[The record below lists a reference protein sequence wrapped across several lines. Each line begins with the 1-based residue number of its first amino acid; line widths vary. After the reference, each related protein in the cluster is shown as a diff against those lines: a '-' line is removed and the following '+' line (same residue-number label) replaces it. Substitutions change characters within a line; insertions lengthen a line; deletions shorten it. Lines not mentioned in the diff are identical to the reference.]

1 MKLNWLLLFK
11 RKNADNLLFLD
22 YDGVLICPDEEIE
35 DYVKRL
41 ERLCKKYNL
50 KVVISSSWREYYPE
64 CLKMLYDGGFS
75 GKVIGHTSLEGY
87 DRNKQILSFIIKH
100 HFNKLLILDDMPLW
114 LFKKYHVQTDFR
126 KGFDDEAYLKAC
138 EILDKQK

>member
-50 KVVISSSWREYYPE
+50 KVVIYLHRGE
-64 CLKMLYDGGFS
+64 
-75 GKVIGHTSLEGY
+75 
-87 DRNKQILSFIIKH
+87 NIIQ
-100 HFNKLLILDDMPLW
+100 N
-114 LFKKYHVQTDFR
+114 
-126 KGFDDEAYLKAC
+126 A
-138 EILDKQK
+138 